1 MPAWGSRPASGVG
14 EQYRTVRSAVDIDGI
29 AQRTADGSTVRH
41 ELGLD
46 PSAFVVGSITRL
58 ASQKDPDTL
67 VSGFAAFAAT
77 APDAVLVVVGD
88 GPLAETIVVR
98 VAELGLQDRVHL
110 LGARGDAAGLLG
122 AFDVFVSPARWEGL
136 PRTVLE
142 AAVAGVPIVTTP
154 VGGVP
159 EVVEHDRSG
168 LLVEVGDSAGLGE
181 ALGVLHADPALHA
194 HLANGAR
201 RRVGAEF
208 DVTTMAERLVEVWG
222 EVAGRPAELAGQHRA
237 PCENHFYGH
246 ARALADVA
254 YGPDTP
260 HDHPRPRAARLVV
273 RARARGQGPA
283 RGPAAPPRLE
293 RTDHASKPRG
303 GQGPQGDPHRGPV
316 RPPRRPRP
324 RHRPGDAEAVRN
336 RGVPVPRH
344 REVGGHRRQ
353 PDRFA
358 DEDRGPRA
366 GAPGHASSST
376 GPTTSRQRS
385 APTRS
390 EGSRC
395 SATGTVATSRS
406 WAASWRCW
414 RLGDRIAT
422 NRVGSALW
430 YGARLGL
437 EAEIYGPCFGDRE
450 AAAIDDRLDLLQHQ
464 LYAPSYPSRCG
475 GRAGGGR
482 VG

>member
-1 MPAWGSRPASGVG
+1 MPELHRSVHPLADLRARRALRRLIEQLEPDVVHTHSSKAGVLG
-14 EQYRTVRSAVDIDGI
+14 RLAATAAGTPVVHTVHGWSFHDGQPRAVRRAVVELERYLAARTDRLVVVTDVDARLGLEAGIGRREQYRTVRSAVDIDGI

-58 ASQKDPDTL
+58 ASQKDPETL
-67 VSGFAAFAAT
+67 VTGFAAFAAT

-181 ALGVLHADPALHA
+181 ALSVLHADPALRA

-237 PCENHFYGH
+237 P
-246 ARALADVA
+246 
-254 YGPDTP
+254 
-260 HDHPRPRAARLVV
+260 
-273 RARARGQGPA
+273 
-283 RGPAAPPRLE
+283 
-293 RTDHASKPRG
+293 
-303 GQGPQGDPHRGPV
+303 
-316 RPPRRPRP
+316 
-324 RHRPGDAEAVRN
+324 
-336 RGVPVPRH
+336 
-344 REVGGHRRQ
+344 
-353 PDRFA
+353 
-358 DEDRGPRA
+358 
-366 GAPGHASSST
+366 
-376 GPTTSRQRS
+376 
-385 APTRS
+385 
-390 EGSRC
+390 
-395 SATGTVATSRS
+395 
-406 WAASWRCW
+406 
-414 RLGDRIAT
+414 
-422 NRVGSALW
+422 
-430 YGARLGL
+430 
-437 EAEIYGPCFGDRE
+437 
-450 AAAIDDRLDLLQHQ
+450 
-464 LYAPSYPSRCG
+464 
-475 GRAGGGR
+475 
-482 VG
+482 